1 MKEATMSV
9 VEVENVQKRYGST
22 VAVADVSL
30 RAETGQVLG
39 ILGRNGAGKTTV
51 VEMIAGLRIPDRG
64 RVRVRGLNPVRDR
77 AKVRQ
82 VLGVQ
87 LQDAAL
93 HDALT
98 VIELARLY
106 RTFYH
111 HGRDPEE
118 VIEAVGL
125 SEQRKTRFA
134 NLSGG
139 QQQRLSV
146 ALALIG
152 DPAILILDELTTGL
166 DPRARRQMWKLVES
180 IRASGVT
187 ILLVSHLME
196 EVERLCEQVA
206 IMDAGRILAHDTP
219 AGLITAANLGEHVR
233 FRLTQPLPP
242 GIFAHI
248 GDVQVSIDGR
258 PVGAREGV
266 GSDGG
271 LVTVSG
277 SGDLLQQVSTALVH
291 AEVVATETRLVQPSL
306 EDAFLALTGREGE
319 TRDDD
324 AAAGQERPASEKVLE
339 ETR

>member
-1 MKEATMSV
+1 MSV
-9 VEVENVQKRYGST
+9 VEVANVQKHYGST

-39 ILGRNGAGKTTV
+39 ILGRNGAGKTTM
-51 VEMIAGLRIPDRG
+51 VEMIAGLRIPDAG
-64 RVRVRGLNPVRDR
+64 RVRVRGLDPVRDR

-125 SEQRKTRFA
+125 GEQRRTRFA

-152 DPAILILDELTTGL
+152 DPSILILDELTTGL

-206 IMDAGRILAHDTP
+206 IMDAGRILARDTP
-219 AGLITAANLGEHVR
+219 AGLIAAADLGEHVR

-258 PVGAREGV
+258 PVGAGEGA
-266 GSDGG
+266 SDGG

-277 SGDLLQQVSTALVH
+277 SGDLLQQVSTALVR

-319 TRDDD
+319 TNDDD
-324 AAAGQERPASEKVLE
+324 AAGGRERPAREKVLE